1 MTSQPVAFVRK
12 ASGLRRDVSF
22 LDVVSLN
29 LSNMSGG
36 AALGVIGFTTILLT
50 SQQMSGVN
58 LVYGSILAW
67 LLSIPEIVVYSMMT
81 TRISRTGGDYVWV
94 SRVYGGFFG
103 GAISFMGYTLE
114 TMAYLA
120 LIGLAAVFAIGSVG
134 VSLGYDNMLPL
145 ALPGNTPTPP
155 VPPNLAGQFI
165 IAAIVVAALIAINV
179 LKPKL
184 GYKVV
189 AIAVLVAIVA
199 TFVGI
204 FTLLAAGTAGVQNY
218 MGFLNSIGAKSTY
231 AGVASSY
238 TGPTFDFGAT
248 IFMLPFFAIF
258 VYPWLNAGPAVA
270 SEIKGKGALRYNVF
284 ISSIVTLIVVTAA
297 FASMYYAGGFN
308 FINGALGN
316 PELVFDWS
324 FNFWT
329 LAMGV
334 STIPAV
340 SWFIGLGWILWN
352 VAILAYGI
360 IVLSRY
366 LFAQS
371 FDRFLPEKISSVN
384 PKYGSPTVA
393 LLIELVGTIVLIGLA
408 SFFYG
413 TLVSLYG
420 AVVAAMIYFFFIGIA
435 AVLYAFKNEK
445 GRSKAILATAGL
457 LMAVVFAYI
466 VYQFLA
472 FAAIWGGNPIAYGW
486 VAGSFIAGIIIYAVS
501 KSYYS
506 KRGIDITLAYKELPP
521 L

>member
-12 ASGLRRDVSF
+12 ASGLRRDVSM
-22 LDVVSLN
+22 LDVVGLN

-36 AALGVIGFTTILLT
+36 AALGIVGYTMVLLSST
-50 SQQMSGVN
+50 SGVN

-67 LLSIPEIVVYSMMT
+67 VLSIPQIIVYTMMT

-103 GAISFMGYTLE
+103 GALSFMGYTLE

-120 LIGLAAVFAIGSVG
+120 LIALAAVVSIGSVG
-134 VSLGYDNMLPL
+134 LSLGYENMLPL
-145 ALPGNTPTPP
+145 ALPGNIPGA
-155 VPPNLAGQFI
+155 NLIGQFI
-165 IAAIVVAALIAINV
+165 IAALIFAVLIAVNL

-189 AIAVLVAIVA
+189 AISVIIAIAA

-204 FTLLAAGTAGVQNY
+204 FTLLSAGTAGVQNY
-218 MGFLNSIGAKSTY
+218 MSFLNSIGANTTY
-231 AGVASSY
+231 TQVANSY
-238 TGPTFDFGAT
+238 TGPTFDLGAT
-248 IFMLPFFAIF
+248 IFMLPFFSIF

-270 SEIKGKGALRYNVF
+270 SEIKGKGTLRYNVL
-284 ISSIVTLIVVTAA
+284 ISSVVTLIVVTTA
-297 FASMYYAGGFN
+297 FASMYYVAGFN
-308 FINGALGN
+308 FVNAALGN
-316 PELVFDWS
+316 ANLVYNWT

-334 STIPAV
+334 STVPAV

-371 FDRFLPEKISSVN
+371 FDRFLPEKISYVS
-384 PKYGSPTVA
+384 PKFNSPLVA

-420 AVVAAMIYFFFIGIA
+420 AVVAAMIYFLFIGIA
-435 AVLYAFKNEK
+435 AVRYALKNEK
-445 GRSKAILATAGL
+445 GRSKAVLATSGA

-466 VYQFLA
+466 VYLFLA
-472 FAAIWGGNPIAYGW
+472 SPAIWGGNPIAYGW
-486 VAGSFIAGIIIYAVS
+486 VAGSFIAGIVIYAVS

>member
-12 ASGLRRDVSF
+12 ASGLRRDVSL

-36 AALGVIGFTTILLT
+36 AALGIVGFTTVLLAST
-50 SQQMSGVN
+50 SGVN

-67 LLSIPEIVVYSMMT
+67 ILSIPQIIVYTMMT

-103 GAISFMGYTLE
+103 GSLSFMGYTME

-120 LIGLAAVFAIGSVG
+120 LIALAAVFSIGSVG
-134 VSLGYDNMLPL
+134 LSLGYENMLGL
-145 ALPGNTPTPP
+145 ALPGNIPGADL
-155 VPPNLAGQFI
+155 VGQFI
-165 IAAIVVAALIAINV
+165 IAAIVFAALIAVNI
-179 LKPKL
+179 LKPKA
-184 GYKVV
+184 GFKIVAV
-189 AIAVLVAIVA
+189 AIIIAIAA
-199 TFVGI
+199 TFVAI
-204 FTLLAAGTAGVQNY
+204 FTLLAAGTTGVQNY
-218 MGFLNSIGAKSTY
+218 MSFLNSIGAKSTY
-231 AGVASSY
+231 ASVTSSY

-270 SEIKGKGALRYNVF
+270 SEIKGKGALRYNVV
-284 ISSIVTLIVVTAA
+284 ISSVVTLVVVTAA
-297 FASMYYAGGFN
+297 FASMYYAGGFS
-308 FINGALGN
+308 FINGALAN
-316 PELVFDWS
+316 PELVYDYS

-334 STIPAV
+334 SSNTAV
-340 SWFIGLGWILWN
+340 TWFIGLGWILWN

-371 FDRFLPEKISSVN
+371 FDRFLPEKVAYVS
-384 PKYGSPTVA
+384 PKYNSPVVA
-393 LLIELVGTIVLIGLA
+393 LVIELVGTVVLIGLA

-413 TLVSLYG
+413 TLVALYG
-420 AVVAAMIYFFFIGIA
+420 AVIAAMIYFFFIGVA
-435 AVLYAFKNEK
+435 AVRYALKNEK
-445 GRSKAILATAGL
+445 GRAKAILGASGA

-472 FAAIWGGNPIAYGW
+472 NYTIWGGNWLAYTWVVLSFVGGIA
-486 VAGSFIAGIIIYAVS
+486 IYAVS
-501 KSYYS
+501 KSYHS
-506 KRGIDITLAYKELPP
+506 KRGIDISLAYKELPP

>member
-1 MTSQPVAFVRK
+1 MTSQPAAFVRK
-12 ASGLRRDVSF
+12 ASGLRRDVSM

-36 AALGVIGFTTILLT
+36 AALGVIGFTTVLLP
-50 SQQMSGVN
+50 SMSGVN

-67 LLSIPEIVVYSMMT
+67 LLSIPEIIVYTMMT
-81 TRISRTGGDYVWV
+81 TRVSRTGGDYVWV
-94 SRVYGGFFG
+94 SRVYGGAFG
-103 GAISFMGYTLE
+103 GPLSFMGYTLE
-114 TMAYLA
+114 TMAYMA
-120 LIGLAAVFAIGSVG
+120 LIALAAVFAIGSVG
-134 VSLGYDNMLPL
+134 VSLGYSNMLPL
-145 ALPGNTPTPP
+145 ALPGNIPGA
-155 VPPNLAGQFI
+155 NLAGQFL
-165 IAAIVVAALIAINV
+165 IAAAVFVVLIAINV
-179 LKPKL
+179 VKPKL

-189 AIAVLVAIVA
+189 AIAVIVAILA

-204 FTLLAAGTAGVQNY
+204 FSLLAAGTTGVQNY
-218 MGFLNSIGAKSTY
+218 MSFLNSIGSNTTY
-231 AGVASSY
+231 TQVANSY

-270 SEIKGKGALRYNVF
+270 SEIKGKGAVRYNVF
-284 ISSIVTLIVVTAA
+284 LSSLVTLIVVTAG

-316 PELVFDWS
+316 ANLVFNWS

-334 STIPAV
+334 SSTPVA
-340 SWFIGLGWILWN
+340 WFIGLGWILWN
-352 VAILAYGI
+352 VAIIAYAI

-371 FDRFLPEKISSVN
+371 FDRFLPEKISYIS

-393 LLIELVGTIVLIGLA
+393 FLINLVGTITLIGLA

-413 TLVSLYG
+413 TLTSLYG
-420 AVVAAMIYFFFIGIA
+420 AVVASMIYFIFIGIA
-435 AVLYAFKNEK
+435 AVVYAFKNEK
-445 GRSKAILATAGL
+445 GRSKAILAIAGGLMTIVFLYITA
-457 LMAVVFAYI
+457 
-466 VYQFLA
+466 QFLVYA
-472 FAAIWGGNPIAYGW
+472 GIWGGNPIAYGW
-486 VAGSFIAGIIIYAVS
+486 VVGSFIAGLIIFMVS
-501 KSYYS
+501 KSYHA